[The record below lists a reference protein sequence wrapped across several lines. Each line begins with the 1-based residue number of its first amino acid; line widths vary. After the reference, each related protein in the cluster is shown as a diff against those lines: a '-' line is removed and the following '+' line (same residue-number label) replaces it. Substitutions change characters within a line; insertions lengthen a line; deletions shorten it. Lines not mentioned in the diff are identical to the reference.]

1 MKRILLTIALTF
13 VVGGLSIFAANDT
26 SGPEKSKYK
35 FSKLEA
41 TETSWDFTSIIY
53 TITDATGHEVNVPP
67 TQITYVVRD
76 KSHNE
81 ISAGK
86 GIFVSIND
94 TKMESEEDYSISI
107 TATIGKKDKITQAI
121 YRKASAKK
129 LILKQQGYSFSYKMM
144 RPKYSNPS
152 EYENLNIKAE
162 SMSVEVAFAN
172 CKNCAAFKLSGN
184 ANHATLTDA
193 GSIRV
198 FESMLYDM
206 TQRGQKVQLM
216 LQPTVNQKAGA
227 VKYATSYFEVT
238 PNTLKEL
245 DLDQPAT
252 ADKDGAEE

>member
-1 MKRILLTIALTF
+1 MKRILLTIALTL
-13 VVGGLSIFAANDT
+13 VVGGLSTFAANDT
-26 SGPEKSKYK
+26 SGQEKSKYK
-35 FSKLEA
+35 FAKLEA
-41 TETSWDFTSIIY
+41 TETSWDFTSLIY
-53 TITDATGHEVNVPP
+53 TITDAAGHEVNVAP

-76 KSHNE
+76 KSSNE
-81 ISAGK
+81 ISSGK
-86 GIFVSIND
+86 GVFVSIND
-94 TKMESEEDYSISI
+94 TKMESEEDYSITI
-107 TATIGKKDKITQAI
+107 TATIKKDKITQSI

-152 EYENLNIKAE
+152 DYENLNIKAE

-172 CKNCAAFKLSGN
+172 CKDCSTFKLTGN

-193 GSIRV
+193 NSIRF
-198 FESMLYDM
+198 FESTLYDM

-216 LQPTVNQKAGA
+216 LQPTVNQKVGA

-245 DLDQPAT
+245 SAEPAT
-252 ADKDGAEE
+252 ADKDGAGE